1 MDEHE
6 NRCISVLVDEGLSL
20 HTSKYYVGNWFL
32 LLLVLFENDK
42 RNRNILYV
50 SLVCFDRQA
59 IVTKKITSFLF
70 LFSRV

>member
-42 RNRNILYV
+42 RKRNMIYV
-50 SLVCFDRQA
+50 SLVYFDLSNRN
-59 IVTKKITSFLF
+59 KKDHIFPLF
-70 LFSRV
+70 V